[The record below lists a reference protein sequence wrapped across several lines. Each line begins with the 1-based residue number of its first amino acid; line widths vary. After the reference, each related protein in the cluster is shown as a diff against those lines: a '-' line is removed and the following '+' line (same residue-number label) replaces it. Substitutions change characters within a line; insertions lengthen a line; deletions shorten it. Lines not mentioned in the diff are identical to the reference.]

1 MITSGKL
8 PLIRVPPS
16 KCMSHVRHTLDV
28 KDNRHCLKC
37 RECIILMADRM
48 LKNDTRS
55 VFKTK
60 ISKET
65 ILVFLFLTTHPE

>member
-1 MITSGKL
+1 MSTICRL
-8 PLIRVPPS
+8 PNKRVPFFECISPS
-16 KCMSHVRHTLDV
+16 AEILDV

-48 LKNDTRS
+48 LKNDTLS

-65 ILVFLFLTTHPE
+65 ILVFLFLTSHPE

>member
-1 MITSGKL
+1 MITIGKL
-8 PLIRVPPS
+8 PLNRVFPS
-16 KCMSHVRHTLDV
+16 KCISPLSHTLDV

-48 LKNDTRS
+48 LKNDTQS

-60 ISKET
+60 ITKET
-65 ILVFLFLTTHPE
+65 LLVFLFLTTHPE